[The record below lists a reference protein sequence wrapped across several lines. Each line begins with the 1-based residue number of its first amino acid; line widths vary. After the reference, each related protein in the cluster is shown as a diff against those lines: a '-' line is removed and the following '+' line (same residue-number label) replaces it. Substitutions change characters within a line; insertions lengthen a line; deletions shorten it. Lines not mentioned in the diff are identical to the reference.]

1 MTRLAPCL
9 LLLVLPASLAAAAG
23 PVWTPMPGVDCYC
36 TDSTG
41 QRVEIGE
48 RACLTV
54 GRRSFMG
61 FCEMAQNV
69 PIWRDTGDE
78 CVTG

>member
-1 MTRLAPCL
+1 MTRFCPALIPF
-9 LLLVLPASLAAAAG
+9 VLPATLAAAG
-23 PVWTPMPGVDCYC
+23 PTWTPMPGVDCYC

-41 QRVEIGE
+41 GRVEIGE
-48 RACLTV
+48 LACLTV
-54 GRRSFMG
+54 DQRSFMG

-69 PIWRDTGDE
+69 PIWRDTGDD

>member
-1 MTRLAPCL
+1 MTRFIPALILFA
-9 LLLVLPASLAAAAG
+9 LPATLAAAAG

-41 QRVEIGE
+41 GRIEIGA

-54 GRRSFMG
+54 GQRSFMG

-69 PIWRDTGDE
+69 PIWRDTGED
-78 CVTG
+78 CVTA